1 MSAGTVP
8 ELEPIGV
15 LGGPET
21 LPDVRTLDIP
31 PRLRELAHR
40 FESLCANAVDP
51 LEVAAGLEA
60 DGLSDQAVKARYGCP
75 DVFALAEELFRLV
88 PRAPAEPAPLPEVW
102 AANPKLHLLRGVLF
116 ALPGLGYTAATPLLV
131 RPAAL
136 AVLVGSL
143 VLSWTMSQGLSYLGY
158 VRLGL
163 GRADAAY
170 SVLRNGLFFCGT
182 LVALASAGLAWF
194 SDAGWSVLA
203 LGVGQG
209 IYLLAATV
217 LLVRGAELL
226 LLLALAPAVLAGGLH
241 LLGGHRFL
249 PHWAELLGLIGSVL
263 LTVGFAVWRT
273 RTGKPVRAKARPNWT
288 ELRNALPH
296 ALFGLCA
303 AGLLALPVV
312 WAVLPSAPD
321 IPGAALAALPV
332 SLSMGFAEWCL
343 FGYRRRMGRLLREST
358 TLASFALRSRFVLT
372 GVLTRYL
379 IAAAALCAVVLFTV
393 PGAIPAAVPTYAAYL
408 ALGGALFLALLVQAL
423 GLNTIALIACGA
435 ALAVEVAFT
444 LTGGALRWPLGTV
457 WVQLA
462 VGLALLLVLYC
473 HAALSLGSAVRHR

>member
-8 ELEPIGV
+8 ELEPIG
-15 LGGPET
+15 LGGAPQT
-21 LPDVRTLDIP
+21 LPDIRTLDIP

-60 DGLSDQAVKARYGCP
+60 DGLSDQAVQARYGCP

-88 PRAPAEPAPLPEVW
+88 PRAPAEPAPQPEVW

-143 VLSWTMSQGLSYLGY
+143 VLSWSMSQGLSYLGY

-163 GRADAAY
+163 GRTDAAY
-170 SVLRNGLFFCGT
+170 SVLRNGLFLGSAV
-182 LVALASAGLAWF
+182 VAVASAGLAAF
-194 SDAGWSVLA
+194 TNAGWPVLA

-209 IYLLAATV
+209 VYLLAATV

-226 LLLALAPAVLAGGLH
+226 LLLVLSPAVLAGGLH
-241 LLGGHRFL
+241 LLGEHEFL
-249 PHWAELLGLIGSVL
+249 PHGAELAGLIASVL
-263 LTVGFAVWRT
+263 LTVAAAVWRT
-273 RTGKPVRAKARPNWT
+273 RTGKPVRAKGSPAWL

-312 WAVLPSAPD
+312 WAVLPGAHVV
-321 IPGAALAALPV
+321 PGAALAALPI
-332 SLSMGFAEWCL
+332 SLSMGVAEWCL
-343 FGYRRRMGRLLREST
+343 FAYRRRMGRLMRKST
-358 TLASFALRSRFVLT
+358 TLSGFAVRSRFVLT
-372 GVLTRYL
+372 GALTRYL
-379 IAAAALCAVVLFTV
+379 AAAALLCAVVLAAV
-393 PGAIPAAVPTYAAYL
+393 PGAVPAAVPTYAAYL

-435 ALAVEVAFT
+435 GLTAEVAFT
-444 LTGGALRWPLGTV
+444 LLGGAQRYPLATV
-457 WVQLA
+457 WVQLS
-462 VGLALLLVLYC
+462 VGCLLLLALYC
-473 HAALSLGSAVRHR
+473 HAALALGSAVRHR

>member
-8 ELEPIGV
+8 ELEHIGV
-15 LGGPET
+15 LGVPRT

-75 DVFALAEELFRLV
+75 DVFSLAEELFRLV
-88 PRAPAEPAPLPEVW
+88 PRAPAEPAPQPEVW

-143 VLSWTMSQGLSYLGY
+143 VLSWTLSQGLSYLGY
-158 VRLGL
+158 VRLGQ
-163 GRADAAY
+163 GRAAASY
-170 SVLRNGLFFCGT
+170 SVLRNGLFACGA
-182 LVALASAGLAWF
+182 LVALLSTGLAVA
-194 SDAGWSVLA
+194 SDAGWAVLA
-203 LGVGQG
+203 LGIGQG
-209 IYLLAATV
+209 VYLLAATV

-226 LLLALAPAVLAGGLH
+226 LLLALTPAVLAGGLH
-241 LLGGHRFL
+241 LLGGHRLL

-263 LTVGFAVWRT
+263 LTTGFAIWRT
-273 RTGKPVRAKARPNWT
+273 RPANPVRDKAKLRWT

-312 WAVLPSAPD
+312 WAVLPDAPE
-321 IPGAALAALPV
+321 IPGAALAALPI
-332 SLSMGFAEWCL
+332 SLSMGIAEWCL

-358 TLASFALRSRFVLT
+358 SLPSFARRSRFVLT
-372 GVLTRYL
+372 GVLARYL
-379 IAAAALCAVVLFTV
+379 LAAAALCAVVLLAV
-393 PGAIPAAVPTYAAYL
+393 PGAIPGAVPTYTAYL

-423 GLNTIALIACGA
+423 GLNTIALLACGA
-435 ALAVEVAFT
+435 ALAAEVAFT
-444 LTGGALRWPLGTV
+444 LTGGAGHWPLGTV
-457 WVQLA
+457 WVQLSVA
-462 VGLALLLVLYC
+462 LALLLVLYC
-473 HAALSLGSAVRHR
+473 HAASSLGSAVRHR